1 MLKLEVRAEA
11 KRDLADVY
19 DFSVETFGPVVA
31 DIYMEGFRTC
41 FERLVENPHLG
52 PRFEGASDLLHSL
65 SHRSHRIYCS
75 FDAERVVIVRVFH
88 KVRDVSSM
96 LS

>member
-31 DIYMEGFRTC
+31 DVYMEGFRIC

-52 PRFEGASDLLHSL
+52 PGFEGVSDLLHSV
-65 SHRSHRIYCS
+65 SHRSHRIYYS
-75 FDAERVVIVRVFH
+75 FDAKSVIIVRIFH
-88 KVRDVSSM
+88 KARDVSSL